1 MGIRTTES
9 AVKNHISLEMTR
21 ELIAMY
27 RTMYQLWFLVY
38 QRSSSSTTPS
48 STSPSSSSQVSV
60 LMSTET
66 PKIQCKKEVEV
77 RVKNFGETRCLN
89 PQKPKTKM
97 KMVNQKKYKE
107 IHRMNRRIGYRNSEI
122 NCSDESTST
131 EPWGSQDHGYN
142 YHFFSPSENR
152 CLPASTL
159 EPEERDFVVDSG
171 ASMHMIS
178 NKDLSDAEMDT
189 LTRSCSPTTVI
200 TANGEVQT
208 HEEVTENVKELD
220 LFVTSDDS

>member
-1 MGIRTTES
+1 MTTNGEVQTREEATVYDKQLDLLSKLCFLKKLPQFFPWGNFEGIMVIRTTES

-77 RVKNFGETRCLN
+77 RVKT
-89 PQKPKTKM
+89 
-97 KMVNQKKYKE
+97 
-107 IHRMNRRIGYRNSEI
+107 SER
-122 NCSDESTST
+122 
-131 EPWGSQDHGYN
+131 
-142 YHFFSPSENR
+142 PS
-152 CLPASTL
+152 A
-159 EPEERDFVVDSG
+159 
-171 ASMHMIS
+171 
-178 NKDLSDAEMDT
+178 
-189 LTRSCSPTTVI
+189 
-200 TANGEVQT
+200 
-208 HEEVTENVKELD
+208 
-220 LFVTSDDS
+220 